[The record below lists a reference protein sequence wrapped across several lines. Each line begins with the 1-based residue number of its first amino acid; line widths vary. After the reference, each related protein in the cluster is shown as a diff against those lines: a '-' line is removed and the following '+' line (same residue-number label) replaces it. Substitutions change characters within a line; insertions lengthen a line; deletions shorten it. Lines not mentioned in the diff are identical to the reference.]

1 MKKVTIFTTGFTLT
15 AIAASD
21 SWALGLGG
29 LTLNSHLN
37 EPISAQIELLDAG
50 SIDESDVR
58 ISLAPDAEFDRFGIA
73 RSVYLTEIRF
83 EIETTE
89 RGKFVA
95 LSAAEPLREPYLEL
109 VVEARWPTGRL
120 LKDYTVLIDLP
131 PEPLSQSDVREVPPS
146 DLSPANDAAAYSTV
160 PAKSKYV
167 SETSKRPKRG
177 SAYLVKTTDTL
188 WSIATAAA
196 PDGATI
202 EQTMLAI
209 VAENPIAFHAQN
221 VNGLKSGYVLQL
233 PDNTDDMLDSAM
245 ALAEVALQNT
255 EWQEGLATGDSGLR
269 LVTDADLAEELPLTE
284 PSEEINPLNGVSP
297 NQRSDVDH
305 ADLESSDPNQARI
318 ATLVSTI
325 SELEANIEG
334 LRADL
339 AERDAEVV
347 KLRAALAERQAA
359 LTATIQTVQS
369 ERYPGSRVVEMIEPF
384 WPWFL
389 GVGASLFGLFT
400 IRWLRTGRSRQ
411 AHEAPFSSSEA
422 PALAASAS
430 ASAAAESP
438 LDLDARASNVLEE
451 VEIYKTYGRVD
462 QAIELLV
469 EAVND
474 GVAPPA
480 LVLRLV
486 ECYIESD
493 RMREAKALI
502 DSLGLPED
510 DDLVCRANQM
520 MLDAPD
526 SVSEK
531 SDTGDQNTTEN
542 KRIDEEGSVLGEFS
556 FSTDP
561 EFSSAPDGN
570 APTLSP
576 LDGNAP
582 QNGGDTE
589 ESESIHG
596 LETDPVDSQL
606 DLARAYI
613 DMGDEEGARPV
624 LMSVIREGDLSQQAQ
639 ARELL
644 LRIEVT

>member
-146 DLSPANDAAAYSTV
+146 DLSPANDAATYRTV

-347 KLRAALAERQAA
+347 KLRAVLAERQAT

>member
-1 MKKVTIFTTGFTLT
+1 MKTVTIFTTGFTLT

-21 SWALGLGG
+21 SWALGLGD
-29 LTLNSHLN
+29 LTLNSYLN
-37 EPISAQIELLDAG
+37 EPISAQIELMDAG
-50 SIDESDVR
+50 AIDESDLR

-73 RSVYLTEIRF
+73 RSVYLTQIRF

-95 LSAAEPLREPYLEL
+95 LSAAEPLREPYLEF

-131 PEPLSQSDVREVPPS
+131 PEPLSQSDVRGVPPS
-146 DLSPANDAAAYSTV
+146 ELSLANDAVASSTV
-160 PAKSKYV
+160 PAERKYV
-167 SETSKRPKRG
+167 SETSKQPKRG

-188 WSIATAAA
+188 WSIATATA

-209 VAENPIAFHAQN
+209 VAENPIAFQAQN

-233 PDNTDDMLDSAM
+233 PANTDDMLDSAR

-255 EWQEGLATGDSGLR
+255 EWQEGLATSDSGLR

-284 PSEEINPLNGVSP
+284 PNEENNPLNGVSP
-297 NQRSDVDH
+297 DQRSAVDH
-305 ADLESSDPNQARI
+305 AALESSDPNQARI
-318 ATLVSTI
+318 AALASTT

-359 LTATIQTVQS
+359 LTATLQTVQS
-369 ERYPGSRVVEMIEPF
+369 ERYPGSRVVEMIKPF

-411 AHEAPFSSSEA
+411 ADEASFYSSEA

-430 ASAAAESP
+430 ASTESSP
-438 LDLDARASNVLEE
+438 DLNARASKVLEE
-451 VEIYKTYGRVD
+451 VEIYKTYGRAD

-469 EAVND
+469 EAIND

-480 LVLRLV
+480 LVQRLV

-493 RMREAKALI
+493 RMPEAKALI
-502 DSLGLPED
+502 DSLGLPDD
-510 DDLVCRANQM
+510 DDLVGRVNQLM
-520 MLDAPD
+520 VDALN
-526 SVSEK
+526 SASET
-531 SDTGDQNTTEN
+531 SDIGDQNAPEN
-542 KRIDEEGSVLGEFS
+542 KRTVEESSVLGEFS

-561 EFSSAPDGN
+561 EFSSTPDGN
-570 APTLSP
+570 ALTLSQ
-576 LDGNAP
+576 LDGDTPENS
-582 QNGGDTE
+582 GDTE

-596 LETDPVDSQL
+596 LETDPIDSQL

-624 LMSVIREGDLSQQAQ
+624 LMSVIKEGDLSQQAQ

>member
-21 SWALGLGG
+21 SWALGLGD

-50 SIDESDVR
+50 AIDESDVR
-58 ISLAPDAEFDRFGIA
+58 ISVAPDAEFDRFGIA
-73 RSVYLTEIRF
+73 RSVYLTQIRF
-83 EIETTE
+83 EIEITE

-131 PEPLSQSDVREVPPS
+131 PEPLSQSDVREVPLS
-146 DLSPANDAAAYSTV
+146 DLSPANDAAAHSTV
-160 PAKSKYV
+160 PAESKYV
-167 SETSKRPKRG
+167 SGTSKQPKRG

-209 VAENPIAFHAQN
+209 VAENPTAFHAQN
-221 VNGLKSGYVLQL
+221 VNGLESGYVLQL
-233 PDNTDDMLDSAM
+233 PDNTDDMLDSAK

-255 EWQEGLATGDSGLR
+255 EWQEGLATSDSGLR

-284 PSEEINPLNGVSP
+284 PIEEINPLNGVSP
-297 NQRSDVDH
+297 AQRSDVDQ
-305 ADLESSDPNQARI
+305 AALESSDPNQARI

-359 LTATIQTVQS
+359 LTATLQTAQS
-369 ERYPGSRVVEMIEPF
+369 ERYPGSRVVEMIKPF

-389 GVGASLFGLFT
+389 GVGASLVGLFT

-411 AHEAPFSSSEA
+411 AHEAPFSPSEA
-422 PALAASAS
+422 PALATS

-438 LDLDARASNVLEE
+438 PDLDARASNVLEE
-451 VEIYKTYGRVD
+451 VEIYKTYGRAD

-480 LVLRLV
+480 LVQRLV

-493 RMREAKALI
+493 RMPEAKALI

-510 DDLVCRANQM
+510 DDLVGRANQM

-526 SVSEK
+526 SASEK
-531 SDTGDQNTTEN
+531 SDTGDQNAYEN
-542 KRIDEEGSVLGEFS
+542 KRVDEEGSGLGEFS

-570 APTLSP
+570 ALTLSP
-576 LDGNAP
+576 LDGDAP
-582 QNGGDTE
+582 EDGGDTE

-624 LMSVIREGDLSQQAQ
+624 LMSVIKEGDLSQQAQ

>member
-1 MKKVTIFTTGFTLT
+1 MKQVTIFTTGFTLT

-21 SWALGLGG
+21 SWALGLGD

-50 SIDESDVR
+50 AIDESDVR
-58 ISLAPDAEFDRFGIA
+58 ISLAPDAEFDRFGIV
-73 RSVYLTEIRF
+73 RSVYLTQIRF

-131 PEPLSQSDVREVPPS
+131 PEPLSQSDVREVPLS
-146 DLSPANDAAAYSTV
+146 DLSPANDAAAHSTV
-160 PAKSKYV
+160 PAESKYV
-167 SETSKRPKRG
+167 SETSKQPKRG

-209 VAENPIAFHAQN
+209 VAENPTAFHAQN

-233 PDNTDDMLDSAM
+233 PDNTDDMLDSAK

-255 EWQEGLATGDSGLR
+255 EWQEGLATSDSGLR

-284 PSEEINPLNGVSP
+284 PIEEINPLNGVSP
-297 NQRSDVDH
+297 TQRSDVDH
-305 ADLESSDPNQARI
+305 AALESSDPNQARI

-359 LTATIQTVQS
+359 LTANTQTVQS

-400 IRWLRTGRSRQ
+400 IRWLQTGRSRQ
-411 AHEAPFSSSEA
+411 AHEPPFSSSEA
-422 PALAASAS
+422 PALATS

-438 LDLDARASNVLEE
+438 PDLDARASNVLEE
-451 VEIYKTYGRVD
+451 VEIYKTYGRAD

-493 RMREAKALI
+493 RMPEAKALI

-510 DDLVCRANQM
+510 DDLVGRANQM

-526 SVSEK
+526 SASEK
-531 SDTGDQNTTEN
+531 SDTGDQNASET

-570 APTLSP
+570 ALTLSP
-576 LDGNAP
+576 LDDDAP
-582 QNGGDTE
+582 ENGGDTE

-624 LMSVIREGDLSQQAQ
+624 LMSVIKEGDLSQQAQ

>member
-21 SWALGLGG
+21 SWALGLGD

-50 SIDESDVR
+50 AIDESDVR
-58 ISLAPDAEFDRFGIA
+58 ISLAHDAEFDRFGIV
-73 RSVYLTEIRF
+73 RSVYLTQIRF

-131 PEPLSQSDVREVPPS
+131 PEPLSQSDVREVPLS
-146 DLSPANDAAAYSTV
+146 DLSPANDAAAHSTV
-160 PAKSKYV
+160 PAESKYV
-167 SETSKRPKRG
+167 SGTSKQPKRG

-209 VAENPIAFHAQN
+209 VAENPTAFHAQN

-233 PDNTDDMLDSAM
+233 PDNTDDMLDSGK
-245 ALAEVALQNT
+245 ALAEVALQNR
-255 EWQEGLATGDSGLR
+255 EWQEGLATSDSGLR

-284 PSEEINPLNGVSP
+284 PLEEINPLNGVSP
-297 NQRSDVDH
+297 TQRSDVDQ
-305 ADLESSDPNQARI
+305 ATLESSDPNQARI

-359 LTATIQTVQS
+359 MTANTQTVQS

-400 IRWLRTGRSRQ
+400 IRWLQTGRSRQ

-422 PALAASAS
+422 PALATS

-438 LDLDARASNVLEE
+438 PDLDARASNVLEE
-451 VEIYKTYGRVD
+451 VEIYKTYGRAD

-493 RMREAKALI
+493 RMPEAKALI

-510 DDLVCRANQM
+510 DDLVGRANQM
-520 MLDAPD
+520 MLDAPN
-526 SVSEK
+526 SASEK
-531 SDTGDQNTTEN
+531 SDTGDQNASET

-570 APTLSP
+570 ALTLSP
-576 LDGNAP
+576 LDDDAP
-582 QNGGDTE
+582 ENGGETE

-624 LMSVIREGDLSQQAQ
+624 LMSVIKEGDLSQQAQ

>member
-21 SWALGLGG
+21 SWALGLGD

-347 KLRAALAERQAA
+347 KLRAVLAERQAT

>member
-21 SWALGLGG
+21 SWALGLGD
-29 LTLNSHLN
+29 LTLYSHLN

-50 SIDESDVR
+50 AIDESDVR
-58 ISLAPDAEFDRFGIA
+58 ISLASAAEFDRFGIA
-73 RSVYLTEIRF
+73 HSVYLTQIRF

-131 PEPLSQSDVREVPPS
+131 PEPLSQSDVREAPSS
-146 DLSPANDAAAYSTV
+146 DLSSANDAAAYSSV
-160 PAKSKYV
+160 PAESKYV
-167 SETSKRPKRG
+167 SETSKQPKRG

-209 VAENPIAFHAQN
+209 VADNPIAFHAQN

-233 PDNTDDMLDSAM
+233 PDNTDDMLDSAK

-255 EWQEGLATGDSGLR
+255 EWQEGLATSDSGLR
-269 LVTDADLAEELPLTE
+269 LVTDADLAEELPVRE
-284 PSEEINPLNGVSP
+284 PNEEINPLNGGSP

-305 ADLESSDPNQARI
+305 ATLESSDPNQARI

-359 LTATIQTVQS
+359 LTANIQTVQS

-389 GVGASLFGLFT
+389 GGGASLFGLFT

-430 ASAAAESP
+430 AAAESP
-438 LDLDARASNVLEE
+438 PDLDARASNVLEE
-451 VEIYKTYGRVD
+451 VEIYKTYGRAD

-474 GVAPPA
+474 GVASPA

-493 RMREAKALI
+493 RMPEAKALI
-502 DSLGLPED
+502 DSLGLSED
-510 DDLVCRANQM
+510 DDLVCRANRM

-526 SVSEK
+526 SASEK
-531 SDTGDQNTTEN
+531 PDTRDQNASEN

-561 EFSSAPDGN
+561 EFSSAPDGK
-570 APTLSP
+570 ALTLSP
-576 LDGNAP
+576 LDGDAP
-582 QNGGDTE
+582 ENGGNTE

-624 LMSVIREGDLSQQAQ
+624 LMSVMKVGDLSQQAQ

>member
-1 MKKVTIFTTGFTLT
+1 MKKVTIFTTCFTLT

-21 SWALGLGG
+21 SWALGLGD

-50 SIDESDVR
+50 AIDESDVR
-58 ISLAPDAEFDRFGIA
+58 ISVAPDAEFDRFGIA
-73 RSVYLTEIRF
+73 RSVYLTQIRF
-83 EIETTE
+83 DIETTE

-109 VVEARWPTGRL
+109 VVEARWPSGRL
-120 LKDYTVLIDLP
+120 LKDYTVLIELP

-146 DLSPANDAAAYSTV
+146 DLSPANDAPAYSTV
-160 PAKSKYV
+160 PAESKSV
-167 SETSKRPKRG
+167 SETSKQPKRG

-209 VAENPIAFHAQN
+209 VAENPIAFHAQS

-233 PDNTDDMLDSAM
+233 PDNTDDMLDPAK

-255 EWQEGLATGDSGLR
+255 EWQEGLATSDSGLR
-269 LVTDADLAEELPLTE
+269 LVTDADLAEELPLTK
-284 PSEEINPLNGVSP
+284 PNEEINQFNGVSP

-305 ADLESSDPNQARI
+305 AALESSDPNQARI
-318 ATLVSTI
+318 TTLESTI

-411 AHEAPFSSSEA
+411 AHEAPFSPSEA

-430 ASAAAESP
+430 AAAESP
-438 LDLDARASNVLEE
+438 PDLDARASNVLEE
-451 VEIYKTYGRVD
+451 VEIYKTYGRAD

-493 RMREAKALI
+493 RMPEAKALI

-510 DDLVCRANQM
+510 DDLVGRANQM

-526 SVSEK
+526 SASEK
-531 SDTGDQNTTEN
+531 SDAGDQNASEN

-556 FSTDP
+556 FSTYP

-570 APTLSP
+570 ALTLSP
-576 LDGNAP
+576 LDGDAP
-582 QNGGDTE
+582 ENGGDTE

-613 DMGDEEGARPV
+613 DMGDEEGARPI
-624 LMSVIREGDLSQQAQ
+624 LMSVIKEGDLSQQAQ

-644 LRIEVT
+644 LRIEVM

>member
-1 MKKVTIFTTGFTLT
+1 
-15 AIAASD
+15 
-21 SWALGLGG
+21 
-29 LTLNSHLN
+29 
-37 EPISAQIELLDAG
+37 
-50 SIDESDVR
+50 
-58 ISLAPDAEFDRFGIA
+58 
-73 RSVYLTEIRF
+73 
-83 EIETTE
+83 
-89 RGKFVA
+89 
-95 LSAAEPLREPYLEL
+95 
-109 VVEARWPTGRL
+109 
-120 LKDYTVLIDLP
+120 
-131 PEPLSQSDVREVPPS
+131 
-146 DLSPANDAAAYSTV
+146 
-160 PAKSKYV
+160 
-167 SETSKRPKRG
+167 
-177 SAYLVKTTDTL
+177 
-188 WSIATAAA
+188 
-196 PDGATI
+196 
-202 EQTMLAI
+202 
-209 VAENPIAFHAQN
+209 
-221 VNGLKSGYVLQL
+221 
-233 PDNTDDMLDSAM
+233 
-245 ALAEVALQNT
+245 
-255 EWQEGLATGDSGLR
+255 
-269 LVTDADLAEELPLTE
+269 
-284 PSEEINPLNGVSP
+284 LNGVSP
-297 NQRSDVDH
+297 TQRSDVDQ
-305 ADLESSDPNQARI
+305 AALESSDPNQARI

-359 LTATIQTVQS
+359 LTANTQTVQS

-400 IRWLRTGRSRQ
+400 IRWLQTGRSRQ

-422 PALAASAS
+422 PALDTSAS
-430 ASAAAESP
+430 ATAESP
-438 LDLDARASNVLEE
+438 PDLDARASNVLEE
-451 VEIYKTYGRVD
+451 VEIYKTYGRAD

-493 RMREAKALI
+493 RMPEAKALI

-510 DDLVCRANQM
+510 DDLVGRANQM

-526 SVSEK
+526 SASEK
-531 SDTGDQNTTEN
+531 SDTGDQNASEN

-570 APTLSP
+570 ALTLSP
-576 LDGNAP
+576 LDDDAP
-582 QNGGDTE
+582 ENGGDTE

-624 LMSVIREGDLSQQAQ
+624 LMSVIKEGDLSQQAQ

-644 LRIEVT
+644 LR

>member
-1 MKKVTIFTTGFTLT
+1 MKQVTIFTTGFTLT

-21 SWALGLGG
+21 SWALGLGD

-50 SIDESDVR
+50 AIDESDVR
-58 ISLAPDAEFDRFGIA
+58 ISLAPDAEFDRFGIV
-73 RSVYLTEIRF
+73 RSVYLTQIRF

-131 PEPLSQSDVREVPPS
+131 PEPLSQSDVREVPLS
-146 DLSPANDAAAYSTV
+146 DLSPANDAAAHSTV
-160 PAKSKYV
+160 PAESKYV
-167 SETSKRPKRG
+167 SETSKQPKRG

-209 VAENPIAFHAQN
+209 VAENPTAFHAQN

-233 PDNTDDMLDSAM
+233 PDNTDDMLDSAK

-255 EWQEGLATGDSGLR
+255 EWQEGLATSDSGLR

-284 PSEEINPLNGVSP
+284 PIEEINPLNGVSP
-297 NQRSDVDH
+297 AQRSDVEY
-305 ADLESSDPNQARI
+305 AALESSDPNQARI

-347 KLRAALAERQAA
+347 KLRTALAERQAA
-359 LTATIQTVQS
+359 LTANTQTVQS

-400 IRWLRTGRSRQ
+400 IRWLQTGRSRQ

-422 PALAASAS
+422 PALATS

-438 LDLDARASNVLEE
+438 PDLDARASNVLEE
-451 VEIYKTYGRVD
+451 VEIYKTYGRAD

-493 RMREAKALI
+493 RMPEAKALI

-510 DDLVCRANQM
+510 DDLVGRANQM

-526 SVSEK
+526 SASEK
-531 SDTGDQNTTEN
+531 SDTGDQNASET

-561 EFSSAPDGN
+561 EFSSAPDGS
-570 APTLSP
+570 ALTLSP
-576 LDGNAP
+576 LHDDAP
-582 QNGGDTE
+582 ENGGETE

-624 LMSVIREGDLSQQAQ
+624 LMSVIKEGDLSQQAQ

>member
-1 MKKVTIFTTGFTLT
+1 MKTATIFTTGFTLA
-15 AIAASD
+15 AIAASH
-21 SWALGLGG
+21 SWALGLGD
-29 LTLNSHLN
+29 LTINSYLN

-50 SIDESDVR
+50 AIDESDVR

-73 RSVYLTEIRF
+73 SSVYLTQIRF

-89 RGKFVA
+89 RGKFVT
-95 LSAAEPLREPYLEL
+95 LSAVEPLRETYLEL

-120 LKDYTVLIDLP
+120 LKDYTVLIDLS
-131 PEPLSQSDVREVPPS
+131 PEPLFQSDVREIPLS
-146 DLSPANDAAAYSTV
+146 DLSLANDPESSSEV
-160 PAKSKYV
+160 PAESEYVREMSKQQ
-167 SETSKRPKRG
+167 KRG
-177 SAYLVKTTDTL
+177 SAYVAKTTDTL

-209 VAENPIAFHAQN
+209 LAENPIAFDAQN

-233 PDNTDDMLDSAM
+233 PDNTDGMVDSVK

-255 EWQEGLATGDSGLR
+255 EWREGLATSDSGLR
-269 LVTDADLAEELPLTE
+269 LVTDADIALGLPMTDSQEE
-284 PSEEINPLNGVSP
+284 SNPPDGFTP
-297 NQRSDVDH
+297 DQTAAISD
-305 ADLESSDPNQARI
+305 AALESGDASQARI
-318 ATLVSTI
+318 ASLMITI
-325 SELEANIEG
+325 SELEASRKE
-334 LRADL
+334 LRADN
-339 AERDAEVV
+339 AEKDAEVV

-359 LTATIQTVQS
+359 STANTQTVQS
-369 ERYPGSRVVEMIEPF
+369 ERYPGSRVVEMIERF

-400 IRWLRTGRSRQ
+400 VRWLRTGRSRQ
-411 AHEAPFSSSEA
+411 AHGASFSSSQA

-430 ASAAAESP
+430 AAAESP
-438 LDLDARASNVLEE
+438 PALDARASKVLEE
-451 VEIYKTYGRVD
+451 VEIYKTYGRGD

-493 RMREAKALI
+493 RMPEAKALI

-510 DDLVCRANQM
+510 DDLVGRANHM
-520 MLDAPD
+520 MLNAPD
-526 SVSEK
+526 SALEK
-531 SDTGDQNTTEN
+531 SDTGDQHASQN
-542 KRIDEEGSVLGEFS
+542 KRINEEGSVLDEFS

-561 EFSSAPDGN
+561 EFTSKTDGN
-570 APTLSP
+570 ALTLSP
-576 LDGNAP
+576 LDHDIP
-582 QNGGDTE
+582 ENGEDSE

-596 LETDPVDSQL
+596 LETDPIETQL

-624 LMSVIREGDLSQQAQ
+624 LMRVIKEGDRSQQAQ
-639 ARELL
+639 AGELL

>member
-21 SWALGLGG
+21 SWALGLGD
-29 LTLNSHLN
+29 LTLTSRLN

-50 SIDESDVR
+50 AIDESDVR

-73 RSVYLTEIRF
+73 RSVYLSQIRF
-83 EIETTE
+83 EIETIE

-95 LSAAEPLREPYLEL
+95 LSAAAPLREPYLEL

-120 LKDYTVLIDLP
+120 LKDYTVLLDLP
-131 PEPLSQSDVREVPPS
+131 PEPLPQSDVREVPPS
-146 DLSPANDAAAYSTV
+146 DLSPSNDAAASSKV
-160 PAKSKYV
+160 PAENKYV
-167 SETSKRPKRG
+167 SATSQQPKRG

-202 EQTMLAI
+202 EQMMLAI

-233 PDNTDDMLDSAM
+233 PDNTDDMLDSAK
-245 ALAEVALQNT
+245 AVREVTLQNT
-255 EWQEGLATGDSGLR
+255 EWQEGLATSDSGLR
-269 LVTDADLAEELPLTE
+269 LVTDADLAEVLPLTE
-284 PSEEINPLNGVSP
+284 PNEEINPLTGVSP

-305 ADLESSDPNQARI
+305 AALGSSEPNQARI

-339 AERDAEVV
+339 AERDAEVGR
-347 KLRAALAERQAA
+347 LRATLAERQAA
-359 LTATIQTVQS
+359 LTANTQTVQS

-411 AHEAPFSSSEA
+411 AHEASFSSSQA

-430 ASAAAESP
+430 AAAESP
-438 LDLDARASNVLEE
+438 PDLDARASKVLEE
-451 VEIYKTYGRVD
+451 VEIYKTYGRAD

-493 RMREAKALI
+493 RMLEAKAFI
-502 DSLGLPED
+502 DSLELPED
-510 DDLVCRANQM
+510 DDLVGRANQM

-526 SVSEK
+526 SASEK
-531 SDTGDQNTTEN
+531 SDTGDQNASEN
-542 KRIDEEGSVLGEFS
+542 RRINEEGSVLGEFS

-570 APTLSP
+570 ALTLSP
-576 LDGNAP
+576 LDGDAP
-582 QNGGDTE
+582 ENGGDTE

-596 LETDPVDSQL
+596 LETDPIDSQL

-624 LMSVIREGDLSQQAQ
+624 LMSVIKDGDLSQQAQ